1 MGTSVALGETQRER
15 CFTPVFCVA
24 VSLRANQ
31 PVHTEAQL
39 SHSGYTTKRLVPTLN
54 KYNYGYTVFFF
65 IIYCLMSY

>member
-31 PVHTEAQL
+31 PVHTEA
-39 SHSGYTTKRLVPTLN
+39 
-54 KYNYGYTVFFF
+54 
-65 IIYCLMSY
+65 